1 MIDSD
6 YVFALEGRVEGLL
19 EQLLEQ
25 EAEIIKL
32 KRTNRE
38 WEQLWK
44 PIDDLV
50 RPITPLGGCIGDKA
64 VELITSAMKRE
75 PAFWYNPTAKNSVI
89 SNASKLRKGTAY
101 LYADW
106 SVPLY
111 E

>member
-32 KRTNRE
+32 KRINGE

-50 RPITPLGGCIGDKA
+50 RPLTPLGCD
-64 VELITSAMKRE
+64 V
-75 PAFWYNPTAKNSVI
+75 
-89 SNASKLRKGTAY
+89 SKEALSIIKGS
-101 LYADW
+101 LEGK
-106 SVPLY
+106 S
-111 E
+111 